1 MRGDAPGRF
10 EGSGGGIPHVET
22 LPRATSPRR
31 PPSEGVA
38 NSRDLFCVGANH
50 GANAKFQELN

>member
-38 NSRDLFCVGANH
+38 NSRDLFCVGAN
-50 GANAKFQELN
+50 AKFQELN